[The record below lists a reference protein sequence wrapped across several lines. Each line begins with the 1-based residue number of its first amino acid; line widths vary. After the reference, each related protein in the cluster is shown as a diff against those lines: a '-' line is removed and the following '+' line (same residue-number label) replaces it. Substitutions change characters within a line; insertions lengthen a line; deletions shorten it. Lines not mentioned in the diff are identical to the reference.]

1 MMTGLP
7 AKTQSGAN
15 PANGK
20 YRGREASGFGIYIH
34 WPFCHKKCPYCDFNS
49 HVRDQIDQ
57 SGFGN
62 AIITELKTMADISG
76 FHGRPLDSVFF
87 GGGTPSLMEAEIAG
101 NILNTITT
109 LFSVSEQCEITLEAN
124 PTVLEADRLK
134 AFHDQGINRL
144 SLGIQSLK
152 DEQLAFLGRQ
162 HSAAEARAALTKA
175 QQIFDRV
182 SADFIYAL
190 PDQQLDDWKQQL
202 SQILDLGCDHLS
214 LYQLT
219 LEQGTAFYS
228 LAKRGRLTML
238 DETMALDQFLLT
250 QEMCQSR
257 GLPAYEVSNHAAP
270 GQESQ
275 HNLIY
280 WRGGDWLG
288 AGPGAIGRFWH
299 PPKDQ
304 HSGQRM
310 ETRARKDPDGW
321 REDVNKHGHGLSH
334 QHGEDAASF
343 ASEAVMMGLRLREGI
358 RLDMIERF
366 AGRRSDW
373 LDEDEVTHLCK
384 QGLLSFHD
392 DHLTL
397 TDNGKTVMN
406 TVIGRILR

>member
-1 MMTGLP
+1 MMTGKP
-7 AKTQSGAN
+7 GKTPSDMKVADDE
-15 PANGK
+15 
-20 YRGREASGFGIYIH
+20 YRGIQPSGFGVYIH

-62 AIITELKTMADISG
+62 AIITELKTMAEISG
-76 FHGRPLDSVFF
+76 FHGKPLDSVFF

-101 NILNTITT
+101 RILNTITS

-124 PTVLEADRLK
+124 PTFIEADRLQ
-134 AFHDQGINRL
+134 AFRDQGINRL

-152 DEQLAFLGRQ
+152 DDQLAFLGRQ
-162 HSAAEARAALTKA
+162 HSAAEASEALAKA
-175 QQIFDRV
+175 QHIFPRV

-190 PDQQLDDWKQQL
+190 PDQKLDEWQQQL

-250 QEMCQSR
+250 QEMCESR
-257 GLPAYEVSNHAAP
+257 GMSAYEVSNHATP
-270 GQESQ
+270 GQESR

-299 PPKDQ
+299 PENR
-304 HSGQRM
+304 QRV

-321 REDVNKHGHGLSH
+321 REDVSRQGHGLSH
-334 QHGEDAASF
+334 HQGEDVTDY

-358 RLDMIERF
+358 RLNKIESL
-366 AGRRSDW
+366 AGPRSEW
-373 LDEDEVTHLCK
+373 LDEDEVGYLCD

-392 DHLTL
+392 DCLTL
-397 TDNGKTVMN
+397 TDDGKTVMN
-406 TVIGRILR
+406 TVIGRILK